1 MSRLNCAF
9 RSLNV
14 NMTETARSIRVL
26 ALAVLRRADG
36 RILVEKGEDTKK
48 GEVFYRPLGGG
59 VEFGERGEDA
69 LKREFR
75 EELGKE
81 IVVRGFLQAVE
92 NIFVWEGRPGHEVIL
107 FFDCAFADAADEKAS
122 HHPHLEGEKA
132 GQTYWRTI
140 DDIKAEGAVLHP
152 NQLVAMLG

>member
-1 MSRLNCAF
+1 
-9 RSLNV
+9 
-14 NMTETARSIRVL
+14 MTEQKRHIRVL

-36 RILVEKGEDTKK
+36 KILVERGEDTKK

-59 VEFGERGEDA
+59 VEFGEKGEDA

-81 IVVRGFLQAVE
+81 ILVNGFLQAVE

-107 FFDCAFADAADEKAS
+107 FFDCAFADAADEKAA
-122 HHPHLEGEKA
+122 HHPHLEGEKT
-132 GQTYWRTI
+132 GQTYWRTV

-152 NQLVAMLG
+152 YQLVGMLG